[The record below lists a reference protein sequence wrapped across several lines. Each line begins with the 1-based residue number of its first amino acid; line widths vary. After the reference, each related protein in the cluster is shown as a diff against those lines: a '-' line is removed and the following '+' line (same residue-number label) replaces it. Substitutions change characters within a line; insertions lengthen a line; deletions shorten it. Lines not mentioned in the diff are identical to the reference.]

1 MDDAPTFSARD
12 EPGRVILT
20 IRVTPRAR
28 RDALAMA
35 ADGSLRAWLRAAPVD
50 GAANAALV
58 ALLADR
64 SRLPRRA
71 IVILR
76 GETARLKQIAIAGQ
90 TSESLRQRL
99 RLDLA

>member
-1 MDDAPTFSARD
+1 MDDAPAFTARD
-12 EPGRVILT
+12 EPGRVVLT

-28 RDALAMA
+28 REALAVA

-64 SRLPRRA
+64 LSLPRRA

-90 TSESLRQRL
+90 TSETLRQRL

>member
-1 MDDAPTFSARD
+1 MDDAPTFAARD
-12 EPGRVILT
+12 EPGRVVLSIH
-20 IRVTPRAR
+20 VTPRAR
-28 RDALAMA
+28 RDALAVA
-35 ADGSLRAWLRAAPVD
+35 VNGSLHAWLRAAPVN

-64 SRLPRRA
+64 LSLPRRA

-76 GETARLKQIAIAGQ
+76 GETARLKQIAIVGQ
-90 TSESLRQRL
+90 TSETLRQRL